1 MAKQNRLKTVTGGPQ
16 GDDASVV
23 ILKPTHG
30 EMRKFTRATAT
41 LSAKIKDNPENVE
54 VQDALTELGNDL
66 ITASVVA
73 WNWADDEGNEWDPP
87 RVDSAVLDAMTDDER
102 NWLTVVIIGGDPAE
116 LEKKAG

>member
-30 EMRKFTRATAT
+30 EMRRFTRATAT
-41 LSAKIKDNPENVE
+41 LSAKMQANPEDVE
-54 VQDALTELGNDL
+54 VQDTLTELGNDL

-73 WNWADDEGNEWDPP
+73 WNWSDEDGKEWPVP
-87 RVDSAVLDAMTDDER
+87 RVDSAVLEAMTDDER
-102 NWLTVVIIGGDPAE
+102 NWLTVVIVGGNPAD